1 MTTQGSLLLHLRLRT
16 GLVLLVLLTSGLGL
30 SGCAT
35 TGSQKSAPPPA
46 ENIYSEGRKALQAQD
61 YPLAS
66 SHFRQLEIY
75 YPDSPYNHQAQ
86 MELAYAYFKSGDYSS
101 SIATTDRLIRN
112 YPDNNNQDYPRYL
125 KALASYE
132 QAVALIEADTD
143 RHAAILAA
151 QTALQYFNELKTN
164 SPDSKYQQDADKRV
178 AYLQEQL
185 AQYEVTLARKMI
197 EQGNHASAIV
207 HARNVVENYPNTR
220 SAADALAIVDMGY
233 EIMAIDN
240 SDDNRTEIQQQS
252 SVPAVISST
261 MPMVTGQTHTETV
274 EEMDEAGMEANSSG
288 AVQAVQVAKQPRPS
302 GTLPSSWI
310 KQQPADQYTIQL
322 VSTVDSDTLTQ
333 FIKRHKLA
341 DQVAYYHKKV
351 NGKTWHALVY
361 GVYPSVA
368 EARQAV
374 AALPTALRN
383 NKPWIQGIQ
392 TIQQA
397 IDDPANNP

>member
-1 MTTQGSLLLHLRLRT
+1 
-16 GLVLLVLLTSGLGL
+16 
-30 SGCAT
+30 
-35 TGSQKSAPPPA
+35 
-46 ENIYSEGRKALQAQD
+46 
-61 YPLAS
+61 
-66 SHFRQLEIY
+66 
-75 YPDSPYNHQAQ
+75 
-86 MELAYAYFKSGDYSS
+86 
-101 SIATTDRLIRN
+101 
-112 YPDNNNQDYPRYL
+112 
-125 KALASYE
+125 
-132 QAVALIEADTD
+132 
-143 RHAAILAA
+143 
-151 QTALQYFNELKTN
+151 
-164 SPDSKYQQDADKRV
+164 
-178 AYLQEQL
+178 
-185 AQYEVTLARKMI
+185 
-197 EQGNHASAIV
+197 
-207 HARNVVENYPNTR
+207 
-220 SAADALAIVDMGY
+220 
-233 EIMAIDN
+233 MAIDN